1 MKYFFNFFCIFSS
14 SEDLRKKQFAQM
26 HFLNL
31 DFFEDFTLY
40 FWNCKNKTFPIF
52 AQHFCC
58 ITRNQGEWFR
68 YKKSLWC
75 FQNDFF
81 SWTECSCENVHS
93 LKPLDNKQFLHFN
106 FNCWFGFVA
115 TQKVE
120 MWNQLHLCSKQK
132 SFSDLFRFW
141 NFFMIECSIS
151 WSYDSCHCQFSSTS
165 ITP

>member
-1 MKYFFNFFCIFSS
+1 
-14 SEDLRKKQFAQM
+14 
-26 HFLNL
+26 
-31 DFFEDFTLY
+31 
-40 FWNCKNKTFPIF
+40 
-52 AQHFCC
+52 
-58 ITRNQGEWFR
+58 
-68 YKKSLWC
+68 LWC

-132 SFSDLFRFW
+132 AFRIYLAFESFLWLSVQLVDPTIAAIVSFRVHQSLLKFEFW
-141 NFFMIECSIS
+141 L
-151 WSYDSCHCQFSSTS
+151 
-165 ITP
+165 